1 MTSDQQLTSFGLY
14 LQTARLEKKMSIE
27 SLSAD
32 TRIRVE
38 VLKQLEAE
46 DHEHLPNEVFV
57 RGFIR
62 SYAQAVGAD
71 AAEALERYRASRELR
86 SIKTD
91 RKLAPVNR
99 PNRFWLGLTA
109 AVGAVLLL
117 AALTLYFYTRINAP
131 SAVPDVTATAP
142 VENLPAPPEKIPA
155 VEKKTPPLPA
165 TGAPETK
172 SLDTEPQT
180 LAKQYMLEIRAVEE
194 TWLKIIVDDQ
204 PAREMTLQADEVRQI
219 QAASLLN
226 LLIGNAGGVELK
238 FNGKPVEVTGKSG
251 QVVNIQLP

>member
-14 LQTARLEKKMSIE
+14 LQTTRLEKKMSIE
-27 SLSAD
+27 SLSAE
-32 TRIRVE
+32 TRVRVE

-46 DHEHLPNEVFV
+46 EHEHLPNEVFV

-71 AAEALERYRASRELR
+71 VAEALERYRASRELR

-91 RKLAPVNR
+91 RKLTPVNR
-99 PNRFWLGLTA
+99 PNRFWLGLSA

-117 AALTLYFYTRINAP
+117 AALTLYFYTRFNAP
-131 SAVPDVTATAP
+131 SEGPADITAAP
-142 VENLPAPPEKIPA
+142 VEKQPTPPVKTPA
-155 VEKKTPPLPA
+155 VAKKTPSLPA
-165 TGAPETK
+165 SGAPETQ

-180 LAKQYMLEIRAVEE
+180 VAKQYLLEIKAVEE

-204 PAREMTLQADEVRQI
+204 PAKEMTLQADEVRQI

-238 FNGKPVEVTGKSG
+238 LNGQPVEVSGKSG

>member
-1 MTSDQQLTSFGLY
+1 MTRDQQLTSFGLY
-14 LQTARLEKKMSIE
+14 LQTARLENKMSIE
-27 SLSAD
+27 ALSAE

-46 DHEHLPNEVFV
+46 EHEFLPNEVFIK
-57 RGFIR
+57 GFIR

-71 AAEALERYRASRELR
+71 VEEALERYRASRELR
-86 SIKTD
+86 SIQTD

-117 AALTLYFYTRINAP
+117 AVLTLYFYTRFNAP
-131 SAVPDVTATAP
+131 PDAPADIATAP
-142 VENLPAPPEKIPA
+142 VESQPAPPANVPA
-155 VEKKTPPLPA
+155 VEKQTPSPPA
-165 TGAPETK
+165 PGSPETLSSK
-172 SLDTEPQT
+172 PEPQP
-180 LAKQYMLEIRAVEE
+180 LAKQYVLEIRAVEE

-204 PAREMTLQADEVRQI
+204 PAKEMTLQTNEVRQI

-226 LLIGNAGGVELK
+226 ILIGNAGGVELK
-238 FNGKPVEVTGKSG
+238 LNGKPVEVTGRSG